1 MDCQSEEN
9 WWDQV
14 DMTKVILACNKI
26 SEISPQ
32 VVPAYCPPALL
43 TFSPQISNL
52 AALQVLDLHDNQLAS
67 LPDSLAELG
76 QLTKLNISHN
86 RFPLLPAPVFAL
98 KNLRVLQA
106 RLMTANYS

>member
-1 MDCQSEEN
+1 M
-9 WWDQV
+9 

-32 VVPAYCPPALL
+32 VTLLAYCPPALL
-43 TFSPQISNL
+43 TSFSPQISNL

-106 RLMTANYS
+106 GLVTANYS